1 MLMMARKKKNV
12 IIFLLV
18 IFGCCLGS
26 VKLIEEDVKNE
37 EQVCSNNNTKQFDLF
52 SIVSVGLLS
61 ATIFALVGVLPS
73 VFIRS
78 DADEARFG

>member
-18 IFGCCLGS
+18 IFCFCLGS
-26 VKLIEEDVKNE
+26 VKLIEEDVKSE
-37 EQVCSNNNTKQFDLF
+37 EQVCNNNTKQFDLF